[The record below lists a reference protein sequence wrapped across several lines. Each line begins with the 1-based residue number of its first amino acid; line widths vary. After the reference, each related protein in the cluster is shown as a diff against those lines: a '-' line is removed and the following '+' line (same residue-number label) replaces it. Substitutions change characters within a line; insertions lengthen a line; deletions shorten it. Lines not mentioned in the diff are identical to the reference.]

1 MEDHQPES
9 SRKSHGFVAM
19 KSLYRLDQFD
29 RVLALRN
36 RDGLPYLLIGGQA
49 VNFWA
54 GLYAVRESALADLKP
69 FTIAKISTSK
79 ATDPMSNTLQSN

>member
-36 RDGLPYLLIGGQA
+36 RDSLPYLLIGGQA

-54 GLYAVRESALADLKP
+54 GLYAVRELYVYIFIK
-69 FTIAKISTSK
+69 TTSRIYTHYSRFK
-79 ATDPMSNTLQSN
+79 

>member
-1 MEDHQPES
+1 
-9 SRKSHGFVAM
+9 M

-54 GLYAVRESALADLKP
+54 GLYAVRESALAGAATNP
-69 FTIAKISTSK
+69 RSINSFVSSGTPGSTSGSSPK
-79 ATDPMSNTLQSN
+79 RLASTH